1 MHPVG
6 TRAVPAGPPDAA
18 LGPGDERTPRIT
30 CRGLTKRFLDITR
43 GEEVVALQ
51 DITLEI
57 DAEEFVVVLGP
68 SGCGKT
74 TLLNV
79 LAGFEAP
86 TAGEARLDGVP
97 ITGPGPDRGVVF
109 QEYALFPWLTVR
121 QNIGYGPRERRVPGA
136 QRAERV
142 QAQIVAVGLT
152 GFEDRYP
159 HELSGG
165 MRQRVALARVLV
177 NDPKILLMD
186 EPFAALD
193 AQTRTL
199 MQRELL
205 TVWGRA
211 QRTVVFV
218 THNIEEAIVLGDRVV
233 VMTARPGRI
242 KETVAVGLPRPRDVT
257 SHEFNTLR
265 RRITA
270 LVEEEVQKAFAAAGA
285 AG

>member
-1 MHPVG
+1 MGTLGVG
-6 TRAVPAGPPDAA
+6 AAPAGQRERAA
-18 LGPGDERTPRIT
+18 GAGDRRPRIT
-30 CRGLTKRFLDITR
+30 CRDLSKRFLDIAR
-43 GEEVVALQ
+43 GEEVVALEG
-51 DITLEI
+51 ITLEI

-74 TLLNV
+74 TLLNS

-86 TAGEARLDGVP
+86 SSGDVRLEGEP
-97 ITGPGPDRGVVF
+97 IRDPGPDRDVVF

-121 QNIGYGPRERRVPGA
+121 QNVEYGPRERRMPRA
-136 QRAERV
+136 RRAERV
-142 QAQIVAVGLT
+142 QAQIAAVGLT

-177 NDPKILLMD
+177 NEPKILLMD

-199 MQRELL
+199 MQAELL
-205 TVWGRA
+205 AVWGRA
-211 QRTVVFV
+211 QRTVVFI
-218 THNIEEAIVLGDRVV
+218 THNIEEAIYLGDRVV

-242 KETVAVGLPRPRDVT
+242 KETVVVGLPRPRDVT
-257 SHEFNTLR
+257 SQEFNLLR
-265 RRITA
+265 RRIT
-270 LVEEEVQKAFAAAGA
+270 G
-285 AG
+285 